1 MNLRLKLFLPLILAG
16 LMLLGYGYATWPQLT
31 SSAAGNHLAAL
42 LLAGLAALLLAA
54 AGNVERLVVR
64 PLARLRQA
72 VDTLVRGERRDPGTV
87 SGNTGVEEIETGV
100 ARLGELKR
108 EADAR
113 LDRESAERRMLEQ
126 ELREVRERY
135 DLAVE
140 RASDG
145 LWEWDLKSERIEFS
159 PRWKGMMG
167 YRDSAIARIEDW
179 KKLVHPDDHE
189 AVLMRL
195 QNHLNASTPF
205 FEAEYRVRHRDG
217 GFRWVHSRG
226 TAIRHANGKAY
237 RLVMMDNDIHSRKE
251 LELALIHAAEGLS
264 SVSGRD
270 FFRALARSLA
280 ELLGTR
286 DNLVAHCLDDPPTR
300 VRTLAYYSGGR
311 FWDDFEFD
319 LCGTS
324 CGAVLT
330 RGEIVYCPTGVCEI
344 WPEEKQYDRDSYVGV
359 PMFDSAGKIIGH
371 FACMDGGPMAHD
383 LPHLAI
389 FKIFSVRA
397 AAELERTLLKDKLG
411 LVADGEGAR

>member
-1 MNLRLKLFLPLILAG
+1 MSLRLKLFLPLIFAG
-16 LMLLGYGYATWPQLT
+16 VLLLVYAVTSGPQLT
-31 SSAAGNHLAAL
+31 GPDGLYLPAL

-54 AGNVERLVVR
+54 AARVESLVLR
-64 PLARLRQA
+64 PLARLKQT
-72 VDTLVRGERRDPGTV
+72 VDALPGAERSRAGMAPGDA
-87 SGNTGVEEIETGV
+87 GVHAIEAGV
-100 ARLGELKR
+100 ARLGEVSR
-108 EADAR
+108 EAEERLAR
-113 LDRESAERRMLEQ
+113 ERAERERLEQ
-126 ELREVRERY
+126 ELRGVRERY
-135 DLAVE
+135 ELAVE
-140 RASDG
+140 RANDG
-145 LWEWDLKSERIEFS
+145 LWEWDLRSGRIEFS

-167 YRDSAIARIEDW
+167 YLDASVARMEDW
-179 KKLVHPDDHE
+179 KQLVHPDDHE

-217 GFRWVHSRG
+217 AFRWVHSRG
-226 TAIRHANGKAY
+226 MAIRHASGKAY
-237 RLVMMDNDIHSRKE
+237 RLVMMDKDIHPRKE

-270 FFRALARSLA
+270 FFRALARSLS

-324 CGAVLT
+324 CGAVLG

-344 WPEEKQYDRDSYVGV
+344 WPEEKQYDRDSYIGV
-359 PMFDSAGKIIGH
+359 PMFDSAGRIIGH
-371 FACMDGGPMAHD
+371 FACMDAKPMAHD

-397 AAELERTLLKDKLG
+397 GTELERTLLREKLSLLAG
-411 LVADGEGAR
+411 GESTR

>member
-1 MNLRLKLFLPLILAG
+1 MSLRLKLFLPLILAG
-16 LMLLGYGYATWPQLT
+16 LLLLIYAYTSWPQLT
-31 SSAAGNHLAAL
+31 DPGGEYLPAL

-64 PLARLRQA
+64 PLARLKRA
-72 VDTLVRGERRDPGTV
+72 MDTLVRGERTDPGIA
-87 SGNTGVEEIETGV
+87 SGRAGVQEIETGV
-100 ARLGELKR
+100 SRLGELQR
-108 EADAR
+108 ETEAR
-113 LDRESAERRMLEQ
+113 LARESAERQKVEQ
-126 ELREVRERY
+126 ELRDVRERY
-135 DLAVE
+135 ELAVE
-140 RASDG
+140 RANDG
-145 LWEWDLKSERIEFS
+145 LWEWDLKSGRVAFS
-159 PRWKGMMG
+159 PRLKGMMG
-167 YRDSAIARIEDW
+167 YRDASVARIEDW
-179 KKLVHPDDHE
+179 KQLVHPDDHE

-217 GFRWVHSRG
+217 DFRWLHSRG
-226 TAIRHANGKAY
+226 TAIRHASGKAY
-237 RLVMMDNDIHSRKE
+237 RLVMMDKDIHPRKE

-270 FFRALARSLA
+270 FFRALARSLS

-371 FACMDGGPMAHD
+371 FACMDAKPMAHD

-397 AAELERTLLKDKLG
+397 ATELERTLLREKLG
-411 LVADGEGAR
+411 LMEGGENVR

>member
-1 MNLRLKLFLPLILAG
+1 MSLRLKLFLPLILAG
-16 LMLLGYGYATWPQLT
+16 LLLLVYVYASWPQLANAT
-31 SSAAGNHLAAL
+31 EAFLPVL
-42 LLAGLAALLLAA
+42 LLAGLAVLLLAA
-54 AGNVERLVVR
+54 AGNVERLVLR
-64 PLARLRQA
+64 PLARLKRA
-72 VDTLVRGERRDPGTV
+72 VEAFSRGAAGDPGNASV
-87 SGNTGVEEIETGV
+87 DAGVPDIEASV
-100 ARLGELKR
+100 ARLGELSR
-108 EADAR
+108 ESEAR
-113 LDRESAERRMLEQ
+113 LARESAERQKLEQ
-126 ELREVRERY
+126 KLRDVTERY
-135 DLAVE
+135 ELAVE
-140 RASDG
+140 RANDG
-145 LWEWDLKSERIEFS
+145 LWEWDLKSGRIEFS

-167 YRDSAIARIEDW
+167 YRDASVARIDDW
-179 KKLVHPDDHE
+179 KQLVHPDDHE

-217 GFRWVHSRG
+217 DFRWVHSRG
-226 TAIRHANGKAY
+226 TAIRHASGKAY
-237 RLVMMDNDIHSRKE
+237 RLVMMDKDIHPRKE

-270 FFRALARSLA
+270 FFRALARSLS

-286 DNLVAHCLDDPPTR
+286 DNMVAHCLDDPPTR

-311 FWDDFEFD
+311 FWDNFEFD

-344 WPEEKQYDRDSYVGV
+344 WPEEKQYDRDSYIGV

-371 FACMDGGPMAHD
+371 FACMDARPMAHD

-397 AAELERTLLKDKLG
+397 ATELERTLLREKLG
-411 LVADGEGAR
+411 LLADGEGTR